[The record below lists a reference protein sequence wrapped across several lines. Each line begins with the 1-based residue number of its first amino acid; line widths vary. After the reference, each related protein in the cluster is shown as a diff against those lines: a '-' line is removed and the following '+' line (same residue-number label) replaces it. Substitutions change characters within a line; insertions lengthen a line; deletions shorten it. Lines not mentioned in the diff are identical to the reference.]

1 VLRVSVGR
9 HNILLTGDIESP
21 VEKLL
26 VHTAVLKRTDMVLAN
41 DCRNQLTQRPV
52 KAAALQPSL
61 AVVSAGFGNRW
72 GMPRTEVVRRWEQA
86 GASVLNTATA
96 GAINQRICRSGGAGP
111 VRRSRVDSL
120 KYWHD
125 NVR

>member
-26 VHTAVLKRTDMVLAN
+26 VHAAVLQPTDIVLVPHHGSGTSSS
-41 DCRNQLTQRPV
+41 QPFI
-52 KAAALQPSL
+52 AALQPSL
-61 AVVSAGFGNRW
+61 AIVSAGFGNRW
-72 GMPRTEVVRRWEQA
+72 GMPRTEIVERWEHSA
-86 GASVLNTATA
+86 ARVLNTATA
-96 GAINQRICRSGGAGP
+96 GAISQRMCRSGGAGP